1 MRKIY
6 FFVLA
11 IVIMAVLGGYHFL
24 ERSGTCVPIGFA
36 TRVVISSPNQTAS
49 DRVITDPER
58 IRQLTAFAN
67 ARRKCQQPTTYTM
80 PAPRIT
86 ATFYNKEEFLSAI
99 GAGPNFFF
107 VACPNWRGIRNAAD
121 PELKHFK
128 TLIDDIN

>member
-11 IVIMAVLGGYHFL
+11 IVIVAVLGGYHFM
-24 ERSGTCVPIGFA
+24 EPSGTCVPIGFV
-36 TRVVISSPNQTAS
+36 TRVVVSSENQTAPN
-49 DRVITDPER
+49 RVIADPER

-67 ARRKCQQPTTYTM
+67 ARRKCSKPTTYTM

-86 ATFYNKEEFLSAI
+86 ATFYNKDEFLSAI

-107 VACPNWRGIRNAAD
+107 VACPHWRGIRNAAD
-121 PELKHFK
+121 PELKDFK
-128 TLIDDIN
+128 SLIDDIN